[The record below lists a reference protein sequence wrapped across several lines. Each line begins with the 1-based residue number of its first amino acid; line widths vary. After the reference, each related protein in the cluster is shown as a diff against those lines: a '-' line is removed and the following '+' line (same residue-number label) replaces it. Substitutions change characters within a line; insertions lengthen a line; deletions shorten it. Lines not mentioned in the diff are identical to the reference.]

1 MPHSGHMIL
10 RAWWQKI
17 CHMGGWDH
25 VMLNDQWYGALML
38 NDQWYGALQ
47 KAKYGMLLE
56 SEISGGSAWNRTTH
70 AYFS

>member
-1 MPHSGHMIL
+1 MLHSGHMIL

-25 VMLNDQWYGALML
+25 VMLNDQWYGAL
-38 NDQWYGALQ
+38 Q

-56 SEISGGSAWNRTTH
+56 SEISGGSA
-70 AYFS
+70 

>member
-25 VMLNDQWYGALML
+25 VMLNDQWYGAF
-38 NDQWYGALQ
+38 Q
-47 KAKYGMLLE
+47 KARYGMLLG
-56 SEISGGSAWNRTTH
+56 SEISGGSAWNKTTH
-70 AYFS
+70 AYSS

>member
-25 VMLNDQWYGALML
+25 VMLNDQWYGAL
-38 NDQWYGALQ
+38 Q

-56 SEISGGSAWNRTTH
+56 NRNQWRECLEQNNPCIL
-70 AYFS
+70 